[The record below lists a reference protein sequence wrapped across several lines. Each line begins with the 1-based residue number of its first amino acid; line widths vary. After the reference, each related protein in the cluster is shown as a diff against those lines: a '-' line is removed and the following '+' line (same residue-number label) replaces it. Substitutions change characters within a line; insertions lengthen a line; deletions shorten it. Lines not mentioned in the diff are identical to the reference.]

1 MISSDSSLV
10 DARAARIYSSYN
22 RGKYLAD
29 RITEQKR
36 EIQDSIESS
45 VEKGGY
51 YTIHEGAPLYDETV
65 SWLENLRY
73 KVSYN
78 RKLFYTKI
86 SW

>member
-1 MISSDSSLV
+1 MISSDNSLV
-10 DARAARIYSSYN
+10 DASAARALSSNN
-22 RGKYLAD
+22 RGKGLED
-29 RITEQKR
+29 KLTEQKR
-36 EIQDSIESS
+36 EIQDLIESS

-51 YTIHEGAPLYDETV
+51 YAFREGAPLYDETV
-65 SWLENLRY
+65 SWLENLGY